1 MHGLQKCIRKPV
13 VVGEKEN
20 RMQLPF
26 IEENVERNIFIR
38 EFHEQTDSIEFVWHR
53 DREDRIVESIGET
66 DWEIQIDNQLP
77 QSLNQKVFIPSKTYH
92 RLIKGTGNL
101 KITLIKLESVND
113 K

>member
-1 MHGLQKCIRKPV
+1 MELMEIFLGGYNMIP
-13 VVGEKEN
+13 
-20 RMQLPF
+20 LPF

-38 EFHEQTDSIEFVWHR
+38 EFHEETDSIEFVWHR

-77 QSLNQKVFIPSKTYH
+77 QSLNQKVFIPSETYH

-101 KITLIKLESVND
+101 KITLIKLELVNG